1 MDTPSVSLPPNVFS
15 DVSNIRFR
23 DGAIRKLEGEI
34 LEQDSSDVAYIAY
47 WPGPFRRM
55 YVVVQNITSETAN
68 IILYD
73 VDSGASHTAG
83 GFQYQ
88 SSRFPTAPTNIR
100 YQHTLFNGGFN
111 IIINDGFNTP
121 LYLTDAETFTDIT
134 IAAPLPNWDSYLAQE
149 NVVSVVWEGDTTEIP
164 LGRPVSLDLDVINGA
179 TGDFLRSNQV
189 GSQRIIYRVIP
200 RDPSLPILTQQVSRL
215 VVTADDPNDP
225 DSWPT
230 SDDPVNYQTESGIS
244 YFTVSDQDIA
254 SVNWIINPRPRDESV
269 TPTLVGAEIGD
280 TIEVAIQERPAII
293 VTAGVVRAYGNL
305 LVAGNLR
312 ETSGNTILRN
322 LAGVIRTS
330 DVAPPGNIP
339 ANWNPFRNG
348 ANTADEFT
356 LSSTGTVQDM
366 VELQGNLFI
375 YTTNSIH
382 SLQQTGGNIPF
393 GIRPV
398 TDSYGA
404 DNTGSVLEVD
414 GKHIVVGSDDIYMFG
429 GHPGSIQSIADARV
443 RHHPFF
449 NDGREVRILRYT
461 RFDELWFYSPNHQ
474 TDNTMFI
481 WNYRDNTWSVRN
493 QTIPLVGNEGPD
505 SPIFTEGMD
514 IYKPAPDEET
524 YTMFGGDA
532 FVSFVERR
540 RLAVSPEF
548 TTEMLA
554 SAALLTEGIY
564 QVEVPDPIDPT
575 MTIMEDRSPTLQ
587 VTAVGTETPAV
598 DKEPSGTGAVTNP
611 FDILSDYKVD
621 LRVHGR
627 LLNYRIADNGNS
639 RPWLIAGLQ
648 FDIGTGGTR

>member
-1 MDTPSVSLPPNVFS
+1 MPTQVLPITDLAKAGVVMDTPSVSLPPNVFS

-414 GKHIVVGSDDIYMFG
+414 GKHIVVGSDDVYVFA
-429 GHPGSIQSIADARV
+429 GHPGSITSIADSRV
-443 RHHPFF
+443 RHQPFF
-449 NDGREVRILRYT
+449 NSGDVRILRYS
-461 RFDELWFYSPNHQ
+461 RYDELWFYTPGQ
-474 TDNTMFI
+474 ADMFI
-481 WNYRDNTWSVRN
+481 WNYRDNTWSRRN
-493 QTIPLVGNEGPD
+493 QTTPVVGNPGPNTILFTNGTIVYQSD
-505 SPIFTEGMD
+505 PEVYSPVVGSR
-514 IYKPAPDEET
+514 YET
-524 YTMFGGDA
+524 
-532 FVSFVERR
+532 FVERK
-540 RLAVSPEF
+540 RLAITPEF
-548 TTEMLA
+548 TTETLV
-554 SAALLTEGIY
+554 SVGILSEGEATFD
-564 QVEVPDPIDPT
+564 V
-575 MTIMEDRSPTLQ
+575 S
-587 VTAVGTETPAV
+587 AVGTSRPAENMTLPGADPNVTPFVSAG
-598 DKEPSGTGAVTNP
+598 DPMADG
-611 FDILSDYKVD
+611 DYKAD
-621 LRVHGR
+621 LRTHGR
-627 LLNYRIADNGNS
+627 LLNYRIEDTTNTEWS
-639 RPWLIAGLQ
+639 IAGLQ